1 MSGERR
7 PPLEATYRAL
17 GAQFAPVRGCLLA
30 ERFGE
35 VSAECGAVRAG
46 AGVMDRTER
55 VHLTA
60 SGADAKAF
68 LHRMLSNDVAG
79 LQSGQGCYAT
89 LLNPQGQMLADL
101 YVLAMEDHLLLETDI
116 SAKERVRE
124 TLEKFIIAD
133 DVTLEDRSQQLA
145 ALSVQG
151 PASGQLLRAAGAVA
165 LPGKELNHTWVK
177 LTPTSPGQDDT
188 PVLVV
193 RLSETGE
200 EGYRLVFAVEYA
212 QNLWEALA
220 AQQKT
225 VPWKPVGHAALN
237 ILRTEAGIPWYGVD
251 MDERTLPPEAGLEA
265 RAISYTKGC
274 YVGQEIIERIRSR
287 GHVNRRLT
295 GLNLSGEALPAAGTK
310 LLSEGKEVGSIT
322 TAVFSPTLRR
332 GIGLGYVRREYLE
345 PGTRLALGTGE
356 TAAVAELPFYRPSN

>member
-1 MSGERR
+1 MSGERQ

-17 GAQFAPVRGCLLA
+17 GAQFSPVRGSVLP
-30 ERFGE
+30 ERFSD
-35 VSAECGAVRAG
+35 VAAECRAVRTG
-46 AGVMDRTER
+46 AGLIDRSDR
-55 VHLTA
+55 AHLTA

-68 LHRMLSNDVAG
+68 LHRMVSNDVSS
-79 LQSGQGCYAT
+79 LQPGQGCYAT

-101 YVLAMEDHLLLETDI
+101 YVLAMEDHLLLETDV
-116 SAKERVRE
+116 STKERVRE

-133 DVTLEDRSQQLA
+133 DVTVEDRSEQLA

-151 PASGQLLRAAGAVA
+151 PAAGKLLAAAGAAV

-177 LTPTSPGQDDT
+177 LADT

-193 RLSETGE
+193 QLSETGE
-200 EGYRLVFAVEYA
+200 EGYRLVFVVEYA
-212 QNLWEALA
+212 QNLWEALV
-220 AQQKT
+220 AQQKA

-237 ILRTEAGIPWYGVD
+237 VLRTEAGIPWYGVD

-287 GHVNRRLT
+287 GHVNRRLA
-295 GLNLSGEALPAAGTK
+295 GFELGGEPLSASGTT
-310 LLSEGKEVGSIT
+310 LLSDGKEVGSIT
-322 TAVFSPTLRR
+322 TAVFSPTLGRA
-332 GIGLGYVRREYLE
+332 IALGYVRREHLE
-345 PGTRLALGTGE
+345 PGTRLSLSSGQ
-356 TAAVAELPFYRPSN
+356 TAVIAELPFYRPSN